1 MAIQNN
7 DIQKT
12 AMQNTAIQAGV
23 VQASIARKLAEAMTL
38 LHLEVINES
47 GNHNVPPGAESHF
60 KVILVSEAFAGMPL
74 IARHRQVNRILKE
87 ELATDIHA
95 LAIHTST
102 PKEWHARNGT
112 APMSPPCHG
121 GSNSQ

>member
-1 MAIQNN
+1 MAIQKNV
-7 DIQKT
+7 IQE
-12 AMQNTAIQAGV
+12 
-23 VQASIARKLAEAMTL
+23 SIERKLAEAMTL

-47 GNHNVPPGAESHF
+47 SNHNVPPGAESHF
-60 KVILVSEAFAGMPL
+60 KVILVSEEFDDMPL

-121 GSNSQ
+121 GSNAQ